1 MLWKGV
7 FLNMTY
13 DLLLDEAL
21 QLGLDVKEK
30 PLVSCDGRIKG
41 TRIAIRQDID
51 TRSRKACVLAEE
63 LGHYYTSV
71 GNILDQRDM
80 NNARQELR
88 ARKWA
93 YEKIIPIADVIRA
106 ANAGCRL
113 AWEFAEFLDVD
124 EEFAV
129 ECLRYY
135 GIL

>member
-1 MLWKGV
+1 
-7 FLNMTY
+7 MTKY
-13 DLLLDEAL
+13 EKLLSEYEERLCIEERPMVCE
-21 QLGLDVKEK
+21 GLY
-30 PLVSCDGRIKG
+30 CDGVAWINQGLPERRRVCI
-41 TRIAIRQDID
+41 
-51 TRSRKACVLAEE
+51 LAEE
-63 LGHYYTSV
+63 IGHYETSY
-71 GNILDQRDM
+71 GNILDLRDM